1 MQKHNF
7 SAAALLLFIV
17 VLLCNSC
24 YRHHN
29 ENTCKKEANYS
40 EEQLDSLRFAQQHH
54 YTLNYNFVVKADS
67 VVLLRQQP
75 EEMLNH
81 MPVSATSIHKH
92 DHIVVM
98 DIRTI
103 GSDKTDS
110 VWVEVA
116 KDQSTFG
123 WIHESALLKQV
134 VPDDPVSQ
142 FISYFSDT
150 HLLWFLVF
158 ISIIAIGYTLHYI
171 FKRNARVVHFNDIE
185 SFYPTL
191 LAITVSA
198 SATFYSSIQLFAP
211 DTWVHFYF
219 HPTLNPFAEPFILSV
234 FLSSVWAIVII
245 AIAAVDDI
253 FQKVPFGEAI
263 LYLCGLAGICAAD
276 YIVFSITTMYYIGYV
291 LLGAYIYFAIKTYIS
306 HNRYI
311 YHCGNCGA
319 GLTSLG
325 VCPKCGTL
333 NK

>member
-7 SAAALLLFIV
+7 SATILLLLIT

-24 YRHHN
+24 YRHN
-29 ENTCKKEANYS
+29 KNTSEKETNYS
-40 EEQLDSLRFAQQHH
+40 EEQRDSLTFAKKHH

-81 MPVSATSIHKH
+81 MSVSTVNIRKH
-92 DHIVVM
+92 DRIVVM

-110 VWVEVA
+110 IWVEVA
-116 KDQSTFG
+116 SDQSTFG
-123 WIHESALLKQV
+123 WIHESALLKRV
-134 VPDDPVSQ
+134 VPDDPISQ

-171 FKRNARVVHFNDIE
+171 FKRNARVVHFNDID

-191 LAITVSA
+191 LAITVAS

-219 HPTLNPFAEPFILSV
+219 HPTLNPFAEPFILAV

-253 FQKVPFGEAI
+253 FQKMPFGEAI

-276 YIVFSITTMYYIGYV
+276 YIVFSITTMYYVGYA
-291 LLGAYIYFAIKTYIS
+291 LLGTYVYFALKTYIGR
-306 HNRYI
+306 NRYI
-311 YHCGNCGA
+311 YRCGNCGA
-319 GLTSLG
+319 GLSSLG
-325 VCPKCGTL
+325 VCPKCGTV

>member
-1 MQKHNF
+1 MQRHNF
-7 SAAALLLFIV
+7 SVAILPLLIV
-17 VLLCNSC
+17 VLICNSC
-24 YRHHN
+24 YRHYD
-29 ENTCKKEANYS
+29 NTRQVEVHYS
-40 EEQLDSLRFAQQHH
+40 EEQRDSLTFAKKHH

-67 VVLLRQQP
+67 IVLLRQQP

-81 MPVSATSIHKH
+81 MPVSAVTIHKH
-92 DHIVVM
+92 DRIVVM

-110 VWVEVA
+110 IWVEIA
-116 KDQSTFG
+116 CDQSTFG
-123 WIHESALLKQV
+123 WIHESDLLKRV
-134 VPDDPVSQ
+134 VPDDPISQ

-150 HLLWFLVF
+150 HLLWFLGF

-171 FKRNARVVHFNDIE
+171 FKRNARVVHFNDID

-191 LAITVSA
+191 LAITVAS

-219 HPTLNPFAEPFILSV
+219 HPTLNPFAEPFILAV
-234 FLSSVWAIVII
+234 FLSSVWAIIII
-245 AIAAVDDI
+245 AIAAIDDI
-253 FQKVPFGEAI
+253 LQKMPLGEAI
-263 LYLCGLAGICAAD
+263 LYLCGLAGICAAN
-276 YIVFSITTMYYIGYV
+276 YIVFSITTMYYVGYI
-291 LLGAYIYFAIKTYIS
+291 LLGGYIYFALKTHIA
-306 HNRYI
+306 HNKYI

-325 VCPKCGTL
+325 ICPKCGTF